1 MSKRKAEALEAGGL
15 VLHST
20 HPVLKHKIS
29 QMRKADAGAKYLKQ
43 LMHEISQ
50 LLCVEATADLP
61 LESCTVRTKDGDE
74 ENGMRISERV
84 GVVPVLRGGL
94 GMVEAMTEMV
104 AGAQVWHLGIYRDKA
119 SLLPVEYYNKLPKK
133 VTVHTVYV
141 LDPMPVSGATAVA
154 AVDILKAWG
163 AGLPQGKT
171 LAIKFI
177 CIGASQQAVDK
188 FTEAHP
194 DVPFHVGLIDA
205 LQDGKGKPLAP
216 VLPSMGDIGDR
227 MFGGRRVC
235 MSVPP
240 AAAAVPREGGRC
252 HSHLP
257 PRCLPPPAS
266 RSPFLS
272 QAPTRTLRRC
282 ARSSGGLLAKVV
294 YLLVG

>member
-15 VLHST
+15 VRHST
-20 HPVLKHKIS
+20 HPLVKHKIS

-235 MSVPP
+235 MSILP
-240 AAAAVPREGGRC
+240 AAAAVPREGGR
-252 HSHLP
+252 
-257 PRCLPPPAS
+257 
-266 RSPFLS
+266 
-272 QAPTRTLRRC
+272 
-282 ARSSGGLLAKVV
+282 
-294 YLLVG
+294 

>member
-1 MSKRKAEALEAGGL
+1 
-15 VLHST
+15 
-20 HPVLKHKIS
+20 
-29 QMRKADAGAKYLKQ
+29 
-43 LMHEISQ
+43 
-50 LLCVEATADLP
+50 
-61 LESCTVRTKDGDE
+61 
-74 ENGMRISERV
+74 
-84 GVVPVLRGGL
+84 
-94 GMVEAMTEMV
+94 MVEAMTEMV

-240 AAAAVPREGGRC
+240 AAAAVPREGGR
-252 HSHLP
+252 
-257 PRCLPPPAS
+257 
-266 RSPFLS
+266 
-272 QAPTRTLRRC
+272 
-282 ARSSGGLLAKVV
+282 
-294 YLLVG
+294 

>member
-1 MSKRKAEALEAGGL
+1 MSKRKATVLEEGA
-15 VLHST
+15 VRHST
-20 HPVLKHKIS
+20 HPLIKHKVT
-29 QMRKADAGAKYLKQ
+29 QMRKADASAKYLKQ
-43 LMHEISQ
+43 LMHEIST
-50 LLCVEATADLP
+50 LLCFEATADLP
-61 LESCTVRTKDGDE
+61 LQSFTVRTKDGDE
-74 ENGMRISERV
+74 ENGMRVSERV

-163 AGLPQGKT
+163 AGLPHGKT
-171 LAIKFI
+171 LTIKFI
-177 CIGASQQAVDK
+177 CIGASQQAVAK

-205 LQDGKGKPLAP
+205 LQDDKGKPLSP

-235 MSVPP
+235 MSVPHRGDRATRGADDAKATGCHSV
-240 AAAAVPREGGRC
+240 AAADT
-252 HSHLP
+252 
-257 PRCLPPPAS
+257 
-266 RSPFLS
+266 SPFH
-272 QAPTRTLRRC
+272 
-282 ARSSGGLLAKVV
+282 LAGTDPDTPP
-294 YLLVG
+294 LCEE

>member
-15 VLHST
+15 VRHST
-20 HPVLKHKIS
+20 HPLVKHKIS

-154 AVDILKAWG
+154 AVDIGVVVASIVKAT
-163 AGLPQGKT
+163 KD
-171 LAIKFI
+171 
-177 CIGASQQAVDK
+177 C
-188 FTEAHP
+188 
-194 DVPFHVGLIDA
+194 
-205 LQDGKGKPLAP
+205 
-216 VLPSMGDIGDR
+216 
-227 MFGGRRVC
+227 
-235 MSVPP
+235 
-240 AAAAVPREGGRC
+240 
-252 HSHLP
+252 
-257 PRCLPPPAS
+257 
-266 RSPFLS
+266 
-272 QAPTRTLRRC
+272 
-282 ARSSGGLLAKVV
+282 
-294 YLLVG
+294 

>member
-1 MSKRKAEALEAGGL
+1 MSKRKAPVLEEGTGSGL
-15 VLHST
+15 VRHGLVRHST
-20 HPVLKHKIS
+20 HPLIKHKVT
-29 QMRKADAGAKYLKQ
+29 QMRKADASAKYLKQ
-43 LMHEISQ
+43 LMHEIST
-50 LLCVEATADLP
+50 LLCFEATADLP
-61 LESCTVRTKDGDE
+61 LQSFTVRTKDGDE
-74 ENGMRISERV
+74 ENGMRVSERV

-163 AGLPQGKT
+163 AGLPHGKT
-171 LAIKFI
+171 LTIKFI
-177 CIGASQQAVDK
+177 CIGASQQAVAK

-205 LQDGKGKPLAP
+205 LQDDKGKPLSP

-235 MSVPP
+235 MSVPHRGDRATRGADDAKATGCHSV
-240 AAAAVPREGGRC
+240 AAADT
-252 HSHLP
+252 
-257 PRCLPPPAS
+257 
-266 RSPFLS
+266 SPFY
-272 QAPTRTLRRC
+272 
-282 ARSSGGLLAKVV
+282 LAGTDPDTPP
-294 YLLVG
+294 LCEE